1 MLDVKCELLIKAICS
16 QCSHLIGRYLP
27 YNNNIKIQ
35 ILIKFPIP
43 HQVIEKDSVSTFPEI
58 LLLLFHCNRLSF
70 PCRTFCML
78 QPLASCVPNVPDL
91 SDKRKSRHLQISKV
105 LAS

>member
-43 HQVIEKDSVSTFPEI
+43 HQVIEKDFPEI

-91 SDKRKSRHLQISKV
+91 SDKRKSRHLQISNV